1 MSNPDLQQVLA
12 EKKDLEN
19 NLKTLTNE
27 VEFLSNKNA
36 DFLKELRTKDF
47 YDVYRQQSEEL
58 NKLREAHTLLI
69 SMIHSKEV

>member
-1 MSNPDLQQVLA
+1 MLS
-12 EKKDLEN
+12 EKRDLEN

-27 VEFLSNKNA
+27 VEFLSQKNA
-36 DFLKELRTKDF
+36 EFLKELKAKDF